1 MALPTRLHHQQHNI
15 PAIRTRAHREFLAEA
30 QSGEAACSGLPYT
43 SFALLFQKA
52 TRLAGHVPSV
62 RYARFLRQ
70 SPFTYF
76 EGLAPDEH
84 ARLLR
89 VVDLLKEHVR
99 ELREQGPLEAGQN

>member
-1 MALPTRLHHQQHNI
+1 MAQPARLTT
-15 PAIRTRAHREFLAEA
+15 PGPMTRAHREFLLEL
-30 QSGEAACSGLPYT
+30 QSREAASSGLPYT

-52 TRLAGHVPSV
+52 TRLASQVPGV

-76 EGLAPDEH
+76 EGLPPDEH

-89 VVDLLKEHVR
+89 VVELLKDHVR
-99 ELREQGPLEAGQN
+99 ELRERGPLDGEPN